1 MNPRQKLTPK
11 ILHNYLKRHSAGR
24 FKTLDYI
31 RICFR
36 PFITPFH
43 DILQLIPEG
52 AKVFDIGCGNGAFLL
67 LVSSFR
73 NASSISGL
81 EIQAKVLEIAKRLLS
96 SINNVEKKMEL
107 FEGSVLPVYLKEY
120 NFITLIDVLHHIPA
134 NIQKEFLQEVF
145 DKMGVGSILI
155 LKDIDADD
163 KLRCYFNKL
172 HDLIV
177 NGEVGF
183 ELPMKRTVKILRGTG
198 FIIESVFKK
207 HIFVYPHFICVC
219 RKI

>member
-1 MNPRQKLTPK
+1 MNSKEKLTPR
-11 ILHNYLKRHSAGR
+11 ILYNYLKRHSAGR

-52 AKVFDIGCGNGAFLL
+52 AKVLDIGCGNGAFLIL
-67 LVSSFR
+67 ISSFR
-73 NASSISGL
+73 NASSIAGL
-81 EIQAKVLEIAKRLLS
+81 EIQDKVLEIAKRLLS
-96 SINNVEKKMEL
+96 YINNIEKKMEL
-107 FEGSVLPVYLKEY
+107 FDGSVLPVYLKEY
-120 NFITLIDVLHHIPA
+120 NFVTLIDVLHHIPT

-145 DKMGVGSILI
+145 DKMGLGSVLI
-155 LKDIDADD
+155 VKDIDADD
-163 KLRCYFNKL
+163 KLRCYLNKL

-177 NGEVGF
+177 NGEMGF
-183 ELPMKRTVKILRGTG
+183 ELPMKRTVGILRQTG
-198 FIIESVFKK
+198 FIVESVLKK
-207 HIFVYPHFICVC
+207 NIFVYSHFICVC